1 MKIKHFEK
9 IMKKVIN
16 IIGCII
22 VLFASSCAVSGEAR
36 AYKKNIDGN
45 WVLQSITTEG
55 VMGKINVQLF
65 DEQDQNCFVGS
76 RWNFN
81 KSNSLGNYVI
91 DKTDKGCSPV
101 KRNIRWSIYEPK
113 GEPKQFQ
120 FKRLNEK
127 YKSIDNGDGFRFTMS
142 QLDKSSMQLKSNLTF
157 ENKTVWIVYNF
168 VRP

>member
-1 MKIKHFEK
+1 MKCLSKQSMKKIK
-9 IMKKVIN
+9 N
-16 IIGCII
+16 IIGCIVV
-22 VLFASSCAVSGEAR
+22 VLVTSCAVSNEAR

-65 DEQDQNCFVGS
+65 NEQDQNCFVGT

-81 KSNSLGNYVI
+81 KSNSLGNYII
-91 DKTDKGCSPV
+91 DKTDKGCTPI
-101 KRNIRWSIYEPK
+101 KRNFRWSIFEPK

-120 FKRLNEK
+120 FKRVNEK
-127 YKSIDNGDGFRFTMS
+127 YKTTDNGEGFRFTMS
-142 QLDKSSMQLKSNLTF
+142 QLDKSNMQLKSNITF